1 MRVSMTL
8 WKDLILLHWDKVL
21 PPELQEIYDQ
31 IPEEDREKWDPYEA
45 LKSHWRMIGSYI
57 RFSDARKMFLLNFSA
72 QNLYRLKKQFGDFE
86 ISGGA
91 ERMKLLRLKF
101 DEFTAMRQAAIRIK
115 DAENPEPLPFKVP
128 PRGLYQH
135 KAILFLMNIKAAG
148 LFADCGLGKTYMVLV
163 STELQIKAG
172 VLKRGKTLICGKLMT
187 LETGWLEDAEKF
199 TDLKVVMLWLPGGT
213 YKRQE
218 KLRKLL
224 AQDADVFVINHEGV
238 PVLEEDLVKM
248 EFEKVVVD
256 ESTILQGFHGEHA
269 KSGKIGKS
277 LLRVAE
283 KAEWRVIMSGT
294 PASNGIEGLW
304 GQFYFLDPN
313 GFLLEPSFNDFRA
326 TYMDQ
331 IHIGSK
337 ERSPSL
343 PGMPAKK
350 PIEMKKWVQLK
361 GSAAQISSIINPCV
375 FRAEL
380 REHLQD
386 MPPLTTM
393 VRKIPMDKVQELHYE
408 EMRRNLGTVIDDEFV
423 SVDQKLHAIMKLRQI
438 TGGFIIDQEQKV
450 HPLKVNPK
458 MEALDEL
465 LLEEIDASK
474 KVLIYAEYVFEIE
487 EILKRYK
494 NQGIVSVY
502 GGNSGAQN
510 LANVKAFIQD
520 PAIRIGVLHPKS
532 AAHGITFVGCHYMIF
547 YSQSYS
553 AESNYQCVKR
563 IERGG
568 QKNAMFVYY
577 LLAKASFS
585 KSPTIDENI
594 HLVVKEKLAA
604 QSELISQQQG
614 INTALLNL
622 YRG

>member
-8 WKDLILLHWDKVL
+8 WKDLVLLHWDKVL
-21 PPELQEIYDQ
+21 PPELQQVYDALT
-31 IPEEDREKWDPYEA
+31 PEEKAKWDPYA
-45 LKSHWRMIGSYI
+45 HIQTHWRFIGNYI
-57 RFSDARKMFLLNFSA
+57 RFSEPRKMFLMTFSA

-91 ERMKLLRLKF
+91 ERLKLLRLKF
-101 DEFTAMRQAAIRIK
+101 DEFRTMRKRAIAIK
-115 DAENPEPLPFKVP
+115 ANDNPEPLEFKLP

-135 KAILFLMNIKAAG
+135 KAVLFLMNVRSAG
-148 LFADCGLGKTYMVLV
+148 LFADCGLGKTFMVLV

-172 VLKRGKTLICGKLMT
+172 TLRRGKTLICGKLITM
-187 LETGWLEDAEKF
+187 ETGWLEDAQKF

-218 KLRKLL
+218 KLKKLL
-224 AQDADVFVINHEGV
+224 DEEADVYVINHEGV
-238 PVLEEDLVKM
+238 PGLEEELVKK

-256 ESTILQGFHGEHA
+256 ESTVLQGFHGERA

-283 KAEWRVIMSGT
+283 KADWRVIMTGT
-294 PASNGIEGLW
+294 PASNSIEALW
-304 GQFYFLDPN
+304 GQFYFLDPA
-313 GFLLEPSFNDFRA
+313 GFLLEPDFNDFRA

-331 IHIGSK
+331 VHIGSK

-343 PGMPAKK
+343 PGMPEKK
-350 PIEMKKWVQLK
+350 AIEMKKWVTLK
-361 GSAAQISSIINPCV
+361 KSPSQISEIINPCV

-380 REHLQD
+380 REHLKD
-386 MPPLTTM
+386 LPPLTTI
-393 VRKIPMDKVQELHYE
+393 VRKVLMDKTQELHYE
-408 EMRRNLGTVIDDEFV
+408 EMRKTLGTIIADEFV
-423 SVDQKLHAIMKLRQI
+423 SVDQKVHAIMKLRQI
-438 TGGFIIDQEQKV
+438 TGGFLIDQEKKV

-458 MEALDEL
+458 MEALTE
-465 LLEEIDASK
+465 LLEEEIDSSK
-474 KVLIYAEYVFEIE
+474 KVIIYAEYVFEIE

-494 NQGIVSVY
+494 NHGIVSVY
-502 GGNSGAQN
+502 GGNDGARN
-510 LANVKAFIQD
+510 LANVKRFLDD
-520 PAIRIGVLHPKS
+520 PDIRLIVLHPKS
-532 AAHGITFVGCHYMIF
+532 AAHGVTLVNCHYMIF

-553 AESNYQCVKR
+553 AEANYQAVKR

-568 QKNAMFVYY
+568 QLNAMFVYY
-577 LLAKASFS
+577 LLAKSQYS
-585 KSPTIDENI
+585 KAPTIDENI
-594 HLVVKEKLAA
+594 HGVVKDKLAA

-614 INTALLNL
+614 INTALLNI